1 MLGKKG
7 KVFWK
12 RGMAILLACA
22 MTVTMTK
29 MPVSAAETE
38 ILTSA
43 SEIGKEAQ
51 GNPKAEYQE
60 QKPETDTSVGE
71 RVPDTSEGETGPD
84 TPDRKSVV

>member
-43 SEIGKEAQ
+43 SGIGKEAQ

-71 RVPDTSEGETGPD
+71 RVPDTSEGETA
-84 TPDRKSVV
+84 